1 MCVYFTPKYPK
12 IQIYE
17 CVCTT
22 PPLLT
27 LLAETH
33 KQLHTITREGLNN
46 KNFHFQTKGS
56 IFLPRILIFATEL
69 YKTITAKAVFNSSP
83 NIK

>member
-1 MCVYFTPKYPK
+1 M
-12 IQIYE
+12 
-17 CVCTT
+17 CTT
-22 PPLLT
+22 DPSPNTISRDTQTKRSPSLS
-27 LLAETH
+27 
-33 KQLHTITREGLNN
+33 TITREGLNN